1 MLKQEVNISSFQ
13 KNLPQLID
21 LVMNGDEIII
31 TKSDIPIAKV
41 SPIDNSDIAVKHN
54 FLTARVIETKRAKK
68 SEAPENWFG

>member
-1 MLKQEVNISSFQ
+1 MLKQEVNIRSFQ
-13 KNLPQLID
+13 KNLPELIN

-41 SPIDNSDIAVKHN
+41 TPIANDDVAMKNN
-54 FLTARVIETKRAKK
+54 FLAARVIEKKRAVT